1 MNLTHEQVSAISAS
15 SDKLTIQACA
25 GSGKTL
31 VLVERYLKHVL
42 EEGISPEKILAITFT
57 RKAASEMKRRIVKTL
72 FEKGE
77 DNLARLAQI
86 SPISTAHSF
95 CERLLRE
102 HPFDARIDPDFDVL
116 DELRAEM
123 LLRSCAKAALH
134 ALSQS
139 SKEVRFLVW
148 KLASQR
154 EWQETFDDAGVL
166 LDWIMQVVKK
176 NRENGLT
183 AETLESLAQNQNEIH
198 QANSEI
204 IKQFLLHRFENWEF
218 DFSID
223 EALSDTHK
231 LKELLHKTN
240 IPYSPNML
248 SAEELNELETITQ
261 GLCHVSALCWR
272 ILLEEFEKRNVLDFS
287 ELEVRAFQLLSN
299 HTEALIDKYEHIMVD
314 EAQDLNPLQHKI
326 LQMLPAKSTLFVGDP
341 QQSIY
346 GFRGADRNV
355 FMQWVHQ
362 HEKRNLQINW
372 RSSANIVSYVETIFL
387 PLWKQE
393 YLVMKTPSV
402 KNSTRDDP
410 FETQTPDDG
419 SVELWLMQKST
430 PDVSAGIL
438 ELKKQGVSYRDIAI
452 LANTSSEIDAIA
464 KGLHSAGI
472 PLCVLQTGKHYFLR
486 TEIYDVGSALR
497 SLANPHDTLA
507 LLSLLRSPIVGLT
520 LDSVLKIAFQSQ
532 DEQKSAWETVSQKDF
547 QLDEPDNNILKNFL
561 DWFIPLSKKADY
573 EPAWRLISDIY
584 THSYLDARF
593 TKLHDFEAL
602 IANARRLLSIAATHH
617 EFNAIEFARWLES
630 LQHFRAPYYDA
641 PTLSEEADAVKL
653 LTIHKAKGLEW
664 DNVIVF
670 ADDKRRRKQNK
681 LLVNRYSGLPLL
693 NLGKNKKTPAF
704 IIEEHDHTQTEDSER
719 VRLLYVALTRAK
731 KRLCIATSGTGDG
744 HWSKLI
750 RQANRSFPA
759 NKIKIRDL
767 TTPQEQPSRQRL
779 RV

>member
-1 MNLTHEQVSAISAS
+1 MNLTHEQESAISAS
-15 SDKLTIQACA
+15 YDKLTIQACA

-31 VLVERYLKHVL
+31 VLVERYLKHIL
-42 EEGISPEKILAITFT
+42 EEGVSPEKILAITFT

-77 DNLARLAQI
+77 DNLARIAQI

-102 HPFDARIDPDFDVL
+102 HPFDACIDPDFDVL

-123 LLRSCAKAALH
+123 LLRSCAKNALH

-139 SKEVRFLVW
+139 SEEVKFLVW

-154 EWQETFDDAGVL
+154 EWQETSDDAGLL

-176 NRENGLT
+176 NRENGLNVD
-183 AETLESLAQNQNEIH
+183 ALEALAQNKNEIH
-198 QANSEI
+198 QANSEV
-204 IKQFLLHRFENWEF
+204 IKQFLIHRFENWDFE
-218 DFSID
+218 FSID
-223 EALSDTHK
+223 DALSDTHK
-231 LKELLHKTN
+231 LKELLRKTS
-240 IPYSPNML
+240 IPYSPDML
-248 SAEELNELETITQ
+248 STEELNELETITQ
-261 GLCHVSALCWR
+261 GLCYASALCWR

-287 ELEVRAFQLLSN
+287 ELEVKAFQLLTN
-299 HTEALIDKYEHIMVD
+299 HPDALIDKYEHIMVD

-326 LQMLPAKSTLFVGDP
+326 LQMLPAKTTLFVGDP

-355 FMQWVHQ
+355 FMHWVQQ

-372 RSSANIVSYVETIFL
+372 RSSGNIVSYVETIFL
-387 PLWKQE
+387 PFWKQE
-393 YLVMKTPSV
+393 YLVMKTPFVRTPS
-402 KNSTRDDP
+402 SDDP
-410 FETQTPDDG
+410 FESQTPDDG
-419 SVELWLMQKST
+419 SVELWLIQKSM

-452 LANTSSEIDAIA
+452 LANTSREIDTIA

-486 TEIYDVGSALR
+486 AEIYDVGSALR

-520 LDSVLKIAFQSQ
+520 LDTVLKIAFQSQ
-532 DEQKSAWETVSQKDF
+532 DEQKSAWEIISKEDF
-547 QLDEPDNNILKNFL
+547 QIDESDKNILKNFL
-561 DWFIPLSKKADY
+561 NWFIPLSKKADY

-593 TKLHDFEAL
+593 TKIHDFEAL
-602 IANARRLLSIAATHH
+602 IANARRLLSISATHH
-617 EFNAIEFARWLES
+617 DFNAIEFARWLES

-664 DNVIVF
+664 DNVIVI
-670 ADDKRRRKQNK
+670 ADDKRSKRQNK
-681 LLVNRYSGLPLL
+681 LLVNRASGLPLI
-693 NLGKNKKTPAF
+693 NLEKNKKTPAF
-704 IIEEHDHTQTEDSER
+704 IIEEHNHTQTEDSER

-744 HWSKLI
+744 PWAKLI
-750 RQANRSFPA
+750 RQANRNFPA
-759 NKIKIRDL
+759 EKMKIRDL
-767 TTPQEQPSRQRL
+767 TIQQEQPLEERL